1 MLQDKISDSTKGNV
15 LNALETR
22 VLKPMDRHF
31 AGDSEILRRHSWKDG
46 ENNCI
51 EILLS

>member
-1 MLQDKISDSTKGNV
+1 MLQDKISDSTKAIV

-31 AGDSEILRRHSWKDG
+31 AGDSYILRRHSWKDG